1 MTKSINFLSTIISRV
16 ITSDKG
22 VNMNEQIEKLISY
35 IKQTTNDF
43 QIILTEDG
51 FNIQF
56 IVFNREMNTFL
67 EVTNESFTIRSKG
80 LSVNVPFQ
88 EQNLEYKFKLL
99 TNYIALIKQIISDTV
114 KCSTKPIEVEEEI
127 WNEIDDNND

>member
-1 MTKSINFLSTIISRV
+1 
-16 ITSDKG
+16 
-22 VNMNEQIEKLISY
+22 MNEQIEKLISY

-99 TNYIALIKQIISDTV
+99 TNYIALIKQIISDTI

>member
-80 LSVNVPFQ
+80 SSINVPFQ

-99 TNYIALIKQIISDTV
+99 INYIALIKQIISDTV